1 MSFQYLFENA
11 PLLLF
16 AFARIAALVFTAPL
30 LNSNAI
36 PPLAKA
42 GLSLS
47 VSIITIPHLVANGYA
62 IPTTAGF
69 FIMLLLGE
77 VLIGLTMGLIIN
89 LYFAIFQLA
98 GQLFTTQIGFA
109 ASTVFDPMGQV
120 SLPLTGQFFN
130 MAAMYLFLSINGFN
144 RLFMNGVYLS
154 FIKISPRSFFN
165 ASEYLNNFFLGSFAM
180 MFYYAL
186 QIAFPIMA
194 TLFMISMTMGLLAK
208 AAPQMN
214 LLMLGFP
221 INIMVG
227 FSIIIMIM
235 PSMINF
241 FVKIFEKG
249 FTEIINLLQAGVA
262 V

>member
-16 AFARIAALVFTAPL
+16 AFARIAALIFTAPL

-36 PPLAKA
+36 PMLAKG

-47 VSIITIPHLVANGYA
+47 IAIITIPHLVANGYVF
-62 IPTTAGF
+62 PDSAGLF
-69 FIMLLLGE
+69 LLMLLGE
-77 VLIGLTMGLIIN
+77 VLIGITMGLIIQV
-89 LYFAIFQLA
+89 YYAIFQLA

-109 ASTVFDPMGQV
+109 ASQTFDPMGEV

-130 MAAMYLFLSINGFN
+130 LTAMYLFLSINGFN
-144 RLFMNGVYLS
+144 RLFMNGVYYS
-154 FIKISPRSFFN
+154 FIKISPQTFFN
-165 ASEYLNNFFLGSFAM
+165 SSEYLNKFFLNSLGM
-180 MFYYAL
+180 MFYYSL

-194 TLFMISMTMGLLAK
+194 TLFMISVTMGLLAK

-227 FSIIIMIM
+227 FSIIVMIM

-241 FVKIFEKG
+241 FVRVLEKAFG
-249 FTEIINLLQAGVA
+249 EILNFIQAGAA